1 MRWSIVIACITVMFL
16 SEADIV
22 QAAGQRALLI
32 QKISAPPKADFMDA
46 EDKARAI
53 DLLGEEQAKEA
64 IPALIDCLADTRAL
78 HGSDNWVGSHAVN
91 ALKKI
96 TTKDFGFDQKRWRTW
111 FETSDFADN
120 QCINMLLDSFK
131 TAAWNSLKVTREASN
146 RISLGFRTKIYQ
158 VDEKLRPIYPSGI
171 KEVEG
176 PTSDGFL
183 VRLSIAPH
191 NSLPMARN
199 SNRYSERIERRPYWT
214 LRTYGFELQ
223 DGCLVVGIE
232 QGSAAP
238 KDLLNKVE
246 QNIAD
251 VIDKM

>member
-1 MRWSIVIACITVMFL
+1 M
-16 SEADIV
+16 
-22 QAAGQRALLI
+22 
-32 QKISAPPKADFMDA
+32 
-46 EDKARAI
+46 
-53 DLLGEEQAKEA
+53 DLLAACQLRRK
-64 IPALIDCLADTRAL
+64 RNR
-78 HGSDNWVGSHAVN
+78 GSDNWVGSHAVN

-96 TTKDFGFDQKRWRTW
+96 TTKDFGFDQKKWRTW

-120 QCINMLLDSFK
+120 QYINLFRDSFA

-146 RISLGFRTKIYQ
+146 RMSLGFRTKIYQ

-183 VRLSIAPH
+183 VRLSVAPH

-199 SNRYSERIERRPYWT
+199 SNRYSEKIERRPYWT

-223 DGCLVVGIE
+223 NGCLVVGIE